1 MYNKKNVDY
10 VALLWEDFM
19 YQADNREISSARKEH
34 MPYPRFTKVII
45 NNFISKD
52 KTISMRNK
60 INLYTIC
67 DDSLLGSLKFVSK
80 TQDYQQYGALI
91 PNDMINQDIKDSSAC
106 KTYYDF
112 DTGKVPPRKARKYKK
127 VVSPPIKLSHVK
139 EAEPGKKGKRV
150 KRPAKNSTTA
160 PTASVV
166 IRDTPGVSVS
176 NKKAPSKGDK
186 GKDIELLS
194 DAALL
199 EVAQV
204 KEAIQKS
211 KKDSHML
218 HSSGSGDGVGSQPK
232 VLDESED
239 KTTGSDEGTDD
250 NDDEGDN
257 DDDDDDAS
265 KGDDDKADSDDDGNS
280 DADDNE
286 RADSDN
292 DDENPSFTLKDY
304 DEEEHN
310 EDYESDDDY
319 EHMFEEEDDDDLY
332 KDVEVRS
339 LGAESE
345 KERKGDEEMT
355 DADHNVSQEQLYEQV
370 VEDAHVTLT
379 ASQKTNDSKQSSSVS
394 LDFANQFI
402 ILEKAPPTD
411 LEVAS
416 LMNIK
421 MSHEVLSTQI
431 STPLTEP
438 ATVIPDSSTIAS
450 TTVTLTISMISP
462 LAQLTTPIPAPTTA
476 STITSIPALLI
487 FPPCLVLIKE
497 CLPWKRSCLNSKKYA
512 TRIALYSYTQDF
524 EKKAQEERKLYKD
537 VVEKSV
543 KDIIKDEVK
552 SLLPQILPKEVLDF
566 STPMIQS
573 IIMKSL
579 ENVVLAK
586 SSSQPKS
593 TYKAVESVTEFEL
606 KKILLDKMERTYS
619 LKRDREGK
627 HKDEDPFAGSDRG
640 LKKRKKR
647 KDSSQE
653 EEPVFE
659 NTYTK
664 MPQDQGDDMGNTEDQ
679 PNVEEA
685 SKHDWFKKPERPPT
699 LDADWNV
706 GKQIDFRPPQ
716 TSHKPLPLTK
726 VQGHQVVPAD
736 YFINNDLEYLKGRSL
751 SRKYIT
757 STTKTYAAKYDTIE
771 GIKNMVQTL
780 WSLVKGAYDKYA
792 LWGISKRKI
801 AVTHVKVIKKYD
813 YGYLEEIEVRRDDN
827 TLYKFK
833 EGDFPNL
840 NLRDIEDILLLLV
853 HKKILNLERD
863 VIFDLNVA
871 LWIFTRSIVILKR
884 VEDL

>member
-239 KTTGSDEGTDD
+239 KTTGSDEGT
-250 NDDEGDN
+250 G
-257 DDDDDDAS
+257 
-265 KGDDDKADSDDDGNS
+265 
-280 DADDNE
+280 
-286 RADSDN
+286 DN

-332 KDVEVRS
+332 KNVEVRS

-355 DADHNVSQEQLYEQV
+355 DVDHNVSQEQLYEQV

-379 ASQKTNDSKQSSSVS
+379 ASQKTDDSKQSSSVS

-421 MSHEVLSTQI
+421 MSHEVPSTQI
-431 STPLTEP
+431 STPLIEP

-450 TTVTLTISMISP
+450 TTVPLTISMISP
-462 LAQLTTPIPAPTTA
+462 LPQLTTPIPAPTTA

-497 CLPWKRSCLNSKKYA
+497 CLPWKRSCLNSKKL
-512 TRIALYSYTQDF
+512 IFLH
-524 EKKAQEERKLYKD
+524 
-537 VVEKSV
+537 
-543 KDIIKDEVK
+543 
-552 SLLPQILPKEVLDF
+552 
-566 STPMIQS
+566 
-573 IIMKSL
+573 
-579 ENVVLAK
+579 K
-586 SSSQPKS
+586 SSN
-593 TYKAVESVTEFEL
+593 L
-606 KKILLDKMERTYS
+606 
-619 LKRDREGK
+619 
-627 HKDEDPFAGSDRG
+627 
-640 LKKRKKR
+640 
-647 KDSSQE
+647 
-653 EEPVFE
+653 
-659 NTYTK
+659 
-664 MPQDQGDDMGNTEDQ
+664 
-679 PNVEEA
+679 
-685 SKHDWFKKPERPPT
+685 SK
-699 LDADWNV
+699 
-706 GKQIDFRPPQ
+706 
-716 TSHKPLPLTK
+716 
-726 VQGHQVVPAD
+726 
-736 YFINNDLEYLKGRSL
+736 
-751 SRKYIT
+751 
-757 STTKTYAAKYDTIE
+757 
-771 GIKNMVQTL
+771 
-780 WSLVKGAYDKYA
+780 
-792 LWGISKRKI
+792 
-801 AVTHVKVIKKYD
+801 
-813 YGYLEEIEVRRDDN
+813 
-827 TLYKFK
+827 
-833 EGDFPNL
+833 L
-840 NLRDIEDILLLLV
+840 N
-853 HKKILNLERD
+853 
-863 VIFDLNVA
+863 FQ
-871 LWIFTRSIVILKR
+871 
-884 VEDL
+884 